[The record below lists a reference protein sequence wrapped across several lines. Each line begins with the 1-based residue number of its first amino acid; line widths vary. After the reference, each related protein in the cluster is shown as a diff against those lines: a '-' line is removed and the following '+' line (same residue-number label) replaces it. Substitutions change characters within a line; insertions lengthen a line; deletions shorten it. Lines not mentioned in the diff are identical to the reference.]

1 MDKPFVEIWYQ
12 LANEKRIRLE
22 VSIEVKELLEQSDRQ
37 IRSQRR
43 QDRRRHTEYVE
54 GLTDTATILPQ
65 DDFADLVYKRDIYQ
79 RLYTAIAEL
88 SEVQR
93 RRLLMYYL
101 GGLTYRQIAELEC
114 VGFKTVARTITR
126 AIEALKQVHIP

>member
-1 MDKPFVEIWYQ
+1 MDKPSVEIWYK
-12 LANEKRIRLE
+12 LANGKRICLE

-43 QDRRRHTEYVE
+43 QDRRCHTEYVE
-54 GLTDTATILPQ
+54 GLMDTTTVLPQ
-65 DDFADLVYKRDIYQ
+65 EDFADLVHRRDSYQ
-79 RLYTAIAEL
+79 RLYAAVAEL

-101 GGLTYRQIAELEC
+101 GGLSYRQIAELEC
-114 VGFKTVARTITR
+114 VGFKTVARTIKR
-126 AIEALKQVHIP
+126 AIEELKKVHIP